1 MTNERLQESSEAL
14 VELQTEIALKQA
26 RAAATRRQCME
37 SWASEWD
44 GFTCLECEDD
54 LPVQRIALGRVR
66 CVKCQAYIELHGGA
80 PV

>member
-14 VELQTEIALKQA
+14 IELQTEIALKRT

-37 SWASEWD
+37 PWASEWD
-44 GFTCLECEDD
+44 GLTCLECEDD

-66 CVKCQAYIELHGGA
+66 CVKCQEYIELHGGA